1 MNASVT
7 SLRRPPSTASASGER
22 RASLRAPAARGRGG
36 REGRGALAVPSAGVL
51 LALVLAGCAPRF
63 ERWAYRPEGPPPPE
77 GLQRLEE
84 RNPATDALERAWTI
98 RYEDDGRAVRE
109 GLEQLWWPEGTLRAE
124 RRWNGGEPDGL
135 WRSWHRSGQ
144 LEMEHLHGEE
154 AAPMTFFHAEGTV
167 RAMGAALRGVKEG
180 EWSFFRVDGSLE
192 KRGNFRGGTA
202 VGMWTH
208 YHPNLGLAERGRM
221 DDGRRSG
228 EWRRWPA
235 EPPTW
240 SDPFWPPEER
250 AAPEAAGSTEAAEGT
265 KP

>member
-1 MNASVT
+1 MSASVT
-7 SLRRPPSTASASGER
+7 SSRRPPSRASATVERRSCRPNSGER
-22 RASLRAPAARGRGG
+22 GCASL
-36 REGRGALAVPSAGVL
+36 EGRSSLSLPSGGVL

-98 RYEDDGRAVRE
+98 RYRDDGRAVRE
-109 GLEQLWWPEGTLRAE
+109 GLEQLWWPNGTLRAE
-124 RRWNGGEPDGL
+124 RRWNDGEPDGL

-154 AAPMTFFHAEGTV
+154 AAPMTFFHVEGTV

-180 EWSFFRVDGSLE
+180 EWSFFRADGSLE
-192 KRGNFRGGTA
+192 KQGSFLSGTA

-250 AAPEAAGSTEAAEGT
+250 TAPEGGGSSEAAEGAT
-265 KP
+265 P